1 MSIEQQQFVFD
12 LDTIKEQYRF
22 YATHKETLKIL
33 PPRKPEEIFQDSF
46 NQDPMLER
54 VLSSL
59 VGMKLLDPTQI
70 VVPINRDTTRKLPY
84 GSLDFL
90 IGAANALEF
99 TNRVAQ
105 ESSEHHQVGLEK
117 YQALQAGDTDL
128 HAILQNLK
136 IDRNQ
141 DRWASTEVAILMAIK
156 ATTNTTLSRYGHNVL
171 QEIFEKCNLT
181 HSTSEKVR
189 AFLKSRDDLLRRI
202 EGTPRPPDLA
212 RVEGSLA
219 PREFTI
225 IDGSTTLKEV
235 EDSPGVKGLRKTD
248 PNFVA
253 AIEQSIS
260 NETSIT
266 RINSIA
272 GWITI
277 YELYSTTPEL
287 INLQHP

>member
-1 MSIEQQQFVFD
+1 MSVDQQQFVFD
-12 LDTIKEQYRF
+12 VDTIKKLYIPCV
-22 YATHKETLKIL
+22 THTETLKI
-33 PPRKPEEIFQDSF
+33 PPTRKPEEIFQDSF

-59 VGMKLLDPTQI
+59 AGMKLLDPIQI

-90 IGAANALEF
+90 IGMANALEF

-105 ESSEHHQVGLEK
+105 ENSEHSQIGLET
-117 YQALQAGDTDL
+117 YQAIQAGDTDL

-141 DRWASTEVAILMAIK
+141 DKWASTEVAILMAIK
-156 ATTNTTLSRYGHNVL
+156 ATTNTTFGRYRHNFL

-181 HSTSEKVR
+181 PSASEKVK
-189 AFLKSRDDLLRRI
+189 AFIQSRDDLLRRI
-202 EGTPRPPDLA
+202 EGTPRPSDLA

-225 IDGSTTLKEV
+225 IDGSTTLQEV

-253 AIEQSIS
+253 AMERSIS
-260 NETSIT
+260 NETSVT

-272 GWITI
+272 GWVTI
-277 YELYSTTPEL
+277 YELYSQNPEL
-287 INLQHP
+287 INL